1 MFPFS
6 RLQRIS
12 SLGLLLAGSLG
23 LQAFSPAFH
32 EAQTR
37 MALSRIPTRLQQVLK
52 AHLPELL
59 SSIRDVPRG
68 KMATVEDIEA
78 QFQKVLRLMEERR
91 PVELI
96 VREMGLLAHQVQLLA
111 DPSCLQGIS
120 PLREHFEKFADQMLP
135 TLVFTDAPYW
145 ALAGPP
151 DPGPQLRV
159 SARVKTERL
168 SLLDTHFDERTGKR
182 LVVWDRLSVPFAILQ
197 LGYNQGVHDTANTWI
212 MIYRVTGS
220 SWMDA

>member
-6 RLQRIS
+6 RLHRIF

-37 MALSRIPTRLQQVLK
+37 MALSRVPTRLQRALK

-68 KMATVEDIEA
+68 RMATVEDIEA
-78 QFQKVLRLMEERR
+78 QFQKVLRLTEERR
-91 PVELI
+91 PIEVI
-96 VREMGLLAHQVQLLA
+96 VREMGRLAHQVQLLA
-111 DPSCLQGIS
+111 DPSCIQGIS
-120 PLREHFEKFADQMLP
+120 PLREHFEKYADQMLP
-135 TLVFTDAPYW
+135 TLMFTDAPYW
-145 ALAGPP
+145 ALVGPP
-151 DPGPQLRV
+151 DPGPQLRA

-168 SLLDTHFDERTGKR
+168 SLLDTLFDERTGKR
-182 LVVWDRLSVPFAILQ
+182 LVVWDRLSVPFALLQ
-197 LGYNQGVHDTANTWI
+197 LGYNQGVHGTANTWI

-220 SWMDA
+220 SWLDA